1 MQRVVDHLCWLF
13 SLHFLF
19 LFFFFELEKKKKK
32 ETEIVNKRG
41 QNMAIDHKLYGSRT
55 SPEDLNTLEPVMEL
69 KRTKGREKE
78 KEKTFGSAEAS
89 LQYKWHA

>member
-1 MQRVVDHLCWLF
+1 
-13 SLHFLF
+13 
-19 LFFFFELEKKKKK
+19 
-32 ETEIVNKRG
+32 
-41 QNMAIDHKLYGSRT
+41 MAIDHKLYGSRT